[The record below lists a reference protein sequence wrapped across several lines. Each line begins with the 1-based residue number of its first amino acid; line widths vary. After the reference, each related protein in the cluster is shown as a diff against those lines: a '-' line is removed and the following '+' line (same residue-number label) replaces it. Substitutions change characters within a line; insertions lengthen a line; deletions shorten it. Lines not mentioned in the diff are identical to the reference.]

1 MNSADSR
8 ADHPV
13 SPVPDRRGPG
23 WLAAGGLFLL
33 LGFAVTA
40 AVITARLD
48 LHLVWSEFLHHDPDM
63 PISNALMLLVL
74 SPFASLVAAL
84 VLAPLPVFT
93 GAIVMALLIR
103 VLGTLPFWTV
113 ILVIP
118 SCIAVF
124 ALQSHFSSNE
134 VSSDQPWMNTPLGHD
149 VVTAQIPFV
158 LGCWVFYRV
167 LTKAPASPER
177 ANLRRRILYMC
188 ATLAIAVIVTV
199 TGVSIVVHWNP
210 WHPVVSWAAATGLP
224 KIAFANERQTKIPS
238 GLISWSPDGTK
249 ILTLSIY
256 DGWLTVQD
264 PAGRVEQER
273 QFPTLPSPFSP
284 FLASNARDIIF
295 SRDVKTDVAFSV
307 VDIASGRTVF
317 QEHSLQPNQPGSDQV
332 ALALSPDGTVL
343 MAVHDYIPGR
353 PISLYDTK
361 TWQKL
366 STIEAPA
373 ARSGVERLVFS
384 ADGIRLTFASSDK
397 FFVIDART
405 GQMVSTLP
413 IKVAAF
419 IALSPDNSMAAV
431 EEIGTDPG
439 DYVPKAIRIF
449 RLSDAAQ
456 VASHGS
462 LSHGPNCAENIEDC
476 GLASPILWDPTGRFL
491 VFPDG
496 YHTIRIWNPFGG
508 KGEDATIQTRYF
520 EHGIALSPDG
530 SQLAISNGDFV
541 SVFQIGP

>member
-1 MNSADSR
+1 M
-8 ADHPV
+8 PF
-13 SPVPDRRGPG
+13 
-23 WLAAGGLFLL
+23 AA
-33 LGFAVTA
+33 AVT
-40 AVITARLD
+40 
-48 LHLVWSEFLHHDPDM
+48 
-63 PISNALMLLVL
+63 
-74 SPFASLVAAL
+74 AL
-84 VLAPLPVFT
+84 VLAPLPVLT
-93 GAIVMALLIR
+93 GTIVMAVLIR
-103 VLGTLPFWTV
+103 VLGKLPFWTV

-118 SCIAVF
+118 SCIAAF

-134 VSSDQPWMNTPLGHD
+134 VSSNQPWMSTPLGHD
-149 VVTAQIPFV
+149 IVVAQIPFV
-158 LGCWVFYRV
+158 LGCWVFYRA
-167 LTKAPASPER
+167 LTKAPAPPER
-177 ANLRRRILYMC
+177 AKLRRRILYMC
-188 ATLAIAVIVTV
+188 ATLAIAAIVTV
-199 TGVSIVVHWNP
+199 TGVSIIVHRNP
-210 WHPVVSWAAATGLP
+210 WHPEVSWAAATGLP

-238 GLISWSPDGTK
+238 GFVSWSPDGTK

-264 PAGRVEQER
+264 PAGRVEQEKKL
-273 QFPTLPSPFSP
+273 PSLPSPFSP
-284 FLASNARDIIF
+284 YLASNAREIIF
-295 SRDVKTDVAFSV
+295 SRDVKTDIAFSV

-317 QEHSLQPNQPGSDQV
+317 QEHSLQSSKPGPDQV

-384 ADGIRLTFASSDK
+384 SDGSRLTFASSDK
-397 FFVIDART
+397 FFIIDART
-405 GQMVSTLP
+405 GQTVSTLP
-413 IKVAAF
+413 IKAAAF

-456 VASHGS
+456 VASHAS
-462 LSHGPNCAENIEDC
+462 LFHGPNCPDNREDC
-476 GLASPILWDPTGRFL
+476 GLASPILWDPAGRFL

-496 YHTIRIWNPFGG
+496 YHTIRIWNPFAGN
-508 KGEDATIQTRYF
+508 GEDATIQTRYF
-520 EHGIALSPDG
+520 EGGIALSPDG
-530 SQLAISNGDFV
+530 GLLAIGNGDFV
-541 SVFQIGP
+541 SVFHIGN

>member
-33 LGFAVTA
+33 LGFAVNA

-48 LHLVWSEFLHHDPDM
+48 LHLVWSELLHHDPDM
-63 PISNALMLLVL
+63 PISTALLLLVL

-113 ILVIP
+113 ILVTP
-118 SCIAVF
+118 SCVAVF
-124 ALQSHFSSNE
+124 ALQSHFSSND

-224 KIAFANERQTKIPS
+224 KIAFANERQTKIPC
-238 GLISWSPDGTK
+238 GFISWSPDGTK
-249 ILTLSIY
+249 IMTLSIY

-264 PAGRVEQER
+264 PAGRVEQEK

-284 FLASNARDIIF
+284 FFASNAREIIF
-295 SRDVKTDVAFSV
+295 SRDIKTDVAFSV

-317 QEHSLQPNQPGSDQV
+317 QEHSLQPNQPGPDQV

-405 GQMVSTLP
+405 GQTVSTLP
-413 IKVAAF
+413 IKAAAF
-419 IALSPDNSMAAV
+419 IGLSP
-431 EEIGTDPG
+431 G
-439 DYVPKAIRIF
+439 
-449 RLSDAAQ
+449 
-456 VASHGS
+456 
-462 LSHGPNCAENIEDC
+462 
-476 GLASPILWDPTGRFL
+476 
-491 VFPDG
+491 
-496 YHTIRIWNPFGG
+496 
-508 KGEDATIQTRYF
+508 
-520 EHGIALSPDG
+520 
-530 SQLAISNGDFV
+530 
-541 SVFQIGP
+541 